1 MKMNTPSTIALAA
14 VLAFAVTG
22 CDRLKA
28 PDSAADTAAAP
39 VEASADTADVTA
51 SAPDVVVRPQAV
63 ESTAGID
70 WEAARRD
77 MASLPSDE
85 RGQGNFQVQSGSQGA
100 PVPVLLPTGIVV
112 PQSAEGGVKFQPM
125 SDGYFATYPGV
136 DYDIV
141 VNGTNE
147 VIGARDAGDTA
158 ANTDPTFV
166 STASGAQVAFSRYGA
181 NYLIEFEC
189 KHATGASPTCIT
201 EDDALAIADQLVI
214 AGTR

>member
-1 MKMNTPSTIALAA
+1 MNTPSTIALAA
-14 VLAFAVTG
+14 VLALALTG
-22 CDRLKA
+22 CDRLTA
-28 PDSAADTAAAP
+28 PDSPSEAPAAP
-39 VEASADTADVTA
+39 ATETAEVTPA
-51 SAPDVVVRPQAV
+51 EEPDLVVRPQAV

-77 MASLPSDE
+77 MASVPSSE
-85 RGQGNFQVQSGSQGA
+85 REQGSFQVESGSAAA

-112 PQSAEGGVKFQPM
+112 PQSAEGGVRFKPM

-147 VIGARDAGDTA
+147 IIGARDAGGTA
-158 ANTDPTFV
+158 ADTEPAFE
-166 STASGAQVAFSRYGA
+166 STASGAQVVFSRYGA
-181 NYLIEFEC
+181 DYLIEFEC
-189 KHATGASPTCIT
+189 KNATGASPTCIS
-201 EDDALAIADQLVI
+201 EDEALEIARKLVI

>member
-1 MKMNTPSTIALAA
+1 MNTSSTIALAA
-14 VLAFAVTG
+14 VLAFALTG

-28 PDSAADTAAAP
+28 PDSPSEAPAAP
-39 VEASADTADVTA
+39 ATETAELT
-51 SAPDVVVRPQAV
+51 PDEPDLVVRPQAV

-77 MASLPSDE
+77 MASVPSDQRE
-85 RGQGNFQVQSGSQGA
+85 QGNFQVESGAAAA
-100 PVPVLLPTGIVV
+100 PVPVLLPTGFVV

-147 VIGARDAGDTA
+147 IIGAGDEPHAGADTEPA
-158 ANTDPTFV
+158 FE
-166 STASGAQVAFSRYGA
+166 STASGAQVVFSRYGA
-181 NYLIEFEC
+181 DYLIEFEC
-189 KHATGASPTCIT
+189 KNMTGASPTCIT
-201 EDDALAIADQLVI
+201 QDEALEIARKLVI

>member
-1 MKMNTPSTIALAA
+1 MHAPRTLSLFAIT
-14 VLAFAVTG
+14 AFALSG
-22 CDRLKA
+22 CDRLKGPDPA
-28 PDSAADTAAAP
+28 PAPAEADVAAATP
-39 VEASADTADVTA
+39 A
-51 SAPDVVVRPQAV
+51 APELPVRPESV

-77 MASLPSDE
+77 MASVSSED
-85 RGQGNFQVQSGSQGA
+85 RGDNSFQVESGSSAA

-147 VIGARDAGDTA
+147 VIGEGESMS
-158 ANTDPTFV
+158 NTEP
-166 STASGAQVAFSRYGA
+166 SYLATASGAQVAFNRYGA
-181 NYLIEFEC
+181 GYLIEFEC
-189 KHATGASPTCIT
+189 KNASGESPSCIG
-201 EDDALAIADQLVI
+201 EDEALRIARELVI